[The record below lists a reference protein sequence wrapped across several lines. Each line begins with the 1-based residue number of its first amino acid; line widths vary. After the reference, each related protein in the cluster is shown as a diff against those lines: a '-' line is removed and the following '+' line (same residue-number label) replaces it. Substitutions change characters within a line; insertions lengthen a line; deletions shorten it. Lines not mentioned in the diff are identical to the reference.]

1 MSLFSHVSAPLNTMA
16 NSPDFIEARMGEAVI
31 SDCETDV
38 FAAVCQFAYE
48 AEYEDPDKIPRLHKL
63 EGGPCCKCSTS
74 ATIFIS
80 P

>member
-1 MSLFSHVSAPLNTMA
+1 MA
-16 NSPDFIEARMGEAVI
+16 NSPDFIEARMGEAII

-48 AEYEDPDKIPRLHKL
+48 DPDKIPQLHKL
-63 EGGPCCKCSTS
+63 EGGPCYKCSTS
-74 ATIFIS
+74 AIIFIS